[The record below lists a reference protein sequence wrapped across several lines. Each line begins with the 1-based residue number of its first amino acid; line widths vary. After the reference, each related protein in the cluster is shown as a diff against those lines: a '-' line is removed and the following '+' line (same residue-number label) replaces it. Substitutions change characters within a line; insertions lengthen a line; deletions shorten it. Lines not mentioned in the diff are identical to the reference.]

1 VRGLVKGLEI
11 TVIRGAAV
19 LAGAVLAHGF
29 ASRHR
34 CSCLLVGL
42 ALGFIPELREIQLP
56 SETVLL
62 LFHSIQPE

>member
-1 VRGLVKGLEI
+1 
-11 TVIRGAAV
+11 
-19 LAGAVLAHGF
+19 LAPPSSQAPCSHHGF

-42 ALGFIPELREIQLP
+42 ARGFIPELREIQLP